1 MVNQKA
7 IQTKRKFEK
16 STKEMLQKPICCLA
30 KNKNK
35 IIVA

>member
-35 IIVA
+35 IIEA